1 MRLLKTLLAA
11 ALLLPWTATGQD
23 KAPAGAV
30 PAPRAFIWE
39 VASLT
44 NRIYL
49 YGTVHAGKK
58 SFFPL
63 AEPVEKAFAE
73 SSVLVVEA
81 DITDAEAMARSA
93 QTTVYKPPD
102 TLEKHVAPEQY
113 ARFRKQLERLSLP
126 EPQMAR
132 MKPFMAASLLA
143 FAEWGRLGYFPQYG
157 VDGNLIQRAKE
168 AGKRV
173 VELEGAEAQTR
184 IMDSLTDEES
194 RDAFEGALTALESGI
209 AREQITGMV
218 NAWQSGDAD
227 LLLEV
232 ARRYNENVRGAKEME
247 EKFIWS
253 RHDEM
258 VARISAYLLE
268 SKERHFVA
276 VGALHLAG
284 PRGLV
289 ELLKKRGFMARQL

>member
-1 MRLLKTLLAA
+1 MLKTLLAC
-11 ALLLPWTATGQD
+11 ALLLPWTATGQGT
-23 KAPAGAV
+23 APAGA
-30 PAPRAFIWE
+30 APTHKAFIWE
-39 VASLT
+39 ATSLA

-49 YGTVHAGKK
+49 FGTVHAGKR
-58 SFFPL
+58 SFYPL

-73 SSVLVVEA
+73 SPVLVVEA
-81 DITDAEAMARSA
+81 DITDSEAMAKSA
-93 QTTVYKPPD
+93 ETMVYKPPD
-102 TLEKHVAPEQY
+102 SLEKHVAPEQY
-113 ARFRKQLERLSLP
+113 ARFRRQLERFGLP
-126 EPQMAR
+126 EPQVAR
-132 MKPFMAASLLA
+132 MKPFMAVSLLA
-143 FAEWGRLGYFPQYG
+143 FAEWGRLGYLPQYG

-168 AGKRV
+168 AGKRI
-173 VELEGAEAQTR
+173 VELEGAQVQTR

-194 RDAFEGALTALESGI
+194 RDAFDGALTALESGLT
-209 AREQITGMV
+209 RDQITGMV
-218 NAWQSGDAD
+218 NAWQSGDAN

-258 VARISAYLLE
+258 VARISAFLLE

-289 ELLKKRGFMARQL
+289 ELLRKRGFLVRQL